1 MSKTTETRKRFDVLQ
16 PIERKN
22 GQTYWMRIGTAFE
35 NVDGSINVYLDAYP
49 INSKLQV
56 RQSQED
62 DKDAGHR
69 EAPPRERNQP

>member
-1 MSKTTETRKRFDVLQ
+1 MPDNTEARKRFEVLQ
-16 PIERKN
+16 PIDRKN

-49 INSKLQV
+49 ITSKLQV

-62 DKDAGHR
+62 DKDADR
-69 EAPPRERNQP
+69 RERNQP